1 MEVIRRISRISACSR
16 ALKERG
22 CAIGFVPT
30 MGCLHEGHLSLI
42 RQVKKDCDAVVISIF
57 VNPTQFAP
65 EGEDYKRYPRDIDKD
80 CLLAFNAGVDFIF
93 APLTGE
99 VYPDGY
105 QTSINVEKLSFPL
118 CGISRPGHFR
128 GVATIVAK
136 LFNIISPDIAYFGA
150 KDAQQALIVKRMVAD
165 LNMEVEI
172 KVLPTV
178 RTADGLAVSSRN
190 SYLTKEERKSA
201 VVLYKSLL
209 KARHLINSGERNSK
223 QILKIME
230 EIVRKEPRVKI
241 DYISL
246 VDGETL
252 RERKEISGKILI
264 ALAVWI
270 GDTRL
275 IDNISIEV

>member
-1 MEVIRRISRISACSR
+1 M
-16 ALKERG
+16 
-22 CAIGFVPT
+22 
-30 MGCLHEGHLSLI
+30 
-42 RQVKKDCDAVVISIF
+42 
-57 VNPTQFAP
+57 
-65 EGEDYKRYPRDIDKD
+65 
-80 CLLAFNAGVDFIF
+80 
-93 APLTGE
+93 
-99 VYPDGY
+99 
-105 QTSINVEKLSFPL
+105 